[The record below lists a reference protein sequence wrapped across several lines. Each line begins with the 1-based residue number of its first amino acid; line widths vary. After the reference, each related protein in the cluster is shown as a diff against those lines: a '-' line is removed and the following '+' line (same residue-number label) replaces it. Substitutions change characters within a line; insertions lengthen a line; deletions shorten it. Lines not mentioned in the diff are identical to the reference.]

1 MPVFVPSA
9 SSSSR
14 QILARRLGHLAG
26 VLFLGAAV
34 AACGSDTA
42 KDSGTIAWSQP
53 GAASTVGTPSLAPSG
68 PPLNWET
75 RLSGDTVTV
84 ELRDPNSFYR
94 VERVEMVG
102 PNGLTIAASE
112 IDRET
117 HQGDYAGGSYGYGG
131 GPSVGVG
138 VGSWSGG
145 RRGGTGVGLGLGFP
159 LGGSSYEPPPQPV
172 GTVTRAR
179 LKIPDPAFY
188 RQTAANWIIRVTTT
202 DRGNQQNVAVIPAPK
217 PAG

>member
-1 MPVFVPSA
+1 MPVFVPSV
-9 SSSSR
+9 SSSSHKFVVW
-14 QILARRLGHLAG
+14 RLGPLAG
-26 VLFLGAAV
+26 VLFLGALV

-53 GAASTVGTPSLAPSG
+53 GATTAGAPSLAPSG

-75 RLSGDTVTV
+75 RVSGDTVTV
-84 ELRDPNSFYR
+84 ELRDPNAYYR

-102 PNGLTIAASE
+102 PNGLALAASE

-117 HQGDYAGGSYGYGG
+117 SRGDYAGGGGYGG
-131 GPSVGVG
+131 GPSVGLG

-145 RRGGTGVGLGLGFP
+145 RRSGTGVGLGLGFP

-179 LKIPDPAFY
+179 LRLPDPDFY
-188 RQTAANWIIRVTTT
+188 RQTAANWVIRVTTT
-202 DRGNQQNVAVIPAPK
+202 DRSNQQNVAVIPAPK

>member
-1 MPVFVPSA
+1 MPVSVPSV
-9 SSSSR
+9 SSSSHKM
-14 QILARRLGHLAG
+14 RRLGHLAG
-26 VLFLGAAV
+26 VLFLGAVV

-53 GAASTVGTPSLAPSG
+53 GASAPGTASLVPSG

-75 RLSGDTVTV
+75 RLSGDTITV
-84 ELRDPNSFYR
+84 ELRDPNAYYR

-102 PNGLTIAASE
+102 PNGLTVAASE

-117 HQGDYAGGSYGYGG
+117 YRGDYVGGGYGG

-145 RRGGTGVGLGLGFP
+145 RGGGSGVGLGLGFP
-159 LGGSSYEPPPQPV
+159 LGGSSYDPPPQPV

-179 LKIPDPAFY
+179 LRIPDPEFY
-188 RQTAANWIIRVTTT
+188 RQTAVNWVIRVTTT
-202 DRGNQQNVAVIPAPK
+202 DRNNQQNVAVIPAPK

>member
-1 MPVFVPSA
+1 MPASVPLV
-9 SSSSR
+9 SSNSR
-14 QILARRLGHLAG
+14 KLMRLGQFAG
-26 VLFLGAAV
+26 AFFIAAV
-34 AACGSDTA
+34 LAACGSDTT
-42 KDSGTIAWSQP
+42 KDTGTIAWSQP
-53 GAASTVGTPSLAPSG
+53 GSSVPGTASVAPSG

-75 RLSGDTVTV
+75 RLSGDTITV
-84 ELRDPNSFYR
+84 ELRDPYAYYR

-117 HQGDYAGGSYGYGG
+117 HTGDYAGGGYGYGG
-131 GPSVGVG
+131 GPSVGLG

-172 GTVTRAR
+172 GTITRAR
-179 LKIPDPAFY
+179 LRIPDPELY
-188 RQTAANWIIRVTTT
+188 RQTAANWVIRVTTT
-202 DRGNQQNVAVIPAPK
+202 DRNNQQNVAVIPAPK

>member
-1 MPVFVPSA
+1 MPVSVPSV
-9 SSSSR
+9 SSSS
-14 QILARRLGHLAG
+14 QKLVVRRLGHLAG
-26 VLFLGAAV
+26 VLFLGALV
-34 AACGSDTA
+34 TACGSDTT

-53 GAASTVGTPSLAPSG
+53 GASTAGAPSLTPSG

-75 RLSGDTVTV
+75 RLSGDTITV
-84 ELRDPNSFYR
+84 ELRDPNAYYR

-102 PNGLTIAASE
+102 PNGLTVAANE

-117 HQGDYAGGSYGYGG
+117 HQGDYAGGGYGYGG

-145 RRGGTGVGLGLGFP
+145 RRSGTGVGLGLGFP

-179 LKIPDPAFY
+179 LRIPDPAFY

-202 DRGNQQNVAVIPAPK
+202 DRNNQQNVAVIPAPK

>member
-1 MPVFVPSA
+1 MPVFVPSV
-9 SSSSR
+9 SSSSHKFVV
-14 QILARRLGHLAG
+14 RRLGPLAG
-26 VLFLGAAV
+26 VLFLGALV

-53 GAASTVGTPSLAPSG
+53 GATTAGAPSLAPSG

-75 RLSGDTVTV
+75 RVSGDTVTV
-84 ELRDPNSFYR
+84 ELRDPNAYYR

-102 PNGLTIAASE
+102 PNGLVLAASE

-117 HQGDYAGGSYGYGG
+117 SRGDYAGGGGYGG
-131 GPSVGVG
+131 GPSVGLG

-145 RRGGTGVGLGLGFP
+145 RRSGTGVGLGLGFP

-179 LKIPDPAFY
+179 LRLPDPDFY
-188 RQTAANWIIRVTTT
+188 RQTAANWVIRVTTT
-202 DRGNQQNVAVIPAPK
+202 DRSNQQNVAVIPAPK